1 MYHNRIVAVKVF
13 FIPNLFKNLL
23 GGNYLAG
30 IFAKKP
36 ENIKF
41 GRGKRNL
48 LFIKGAN
55 VGLMINY
62 QARQNRKFLCFPM
75 FLRRYKEYIA

>member
-36 ENIKF
+36 ENIKL
-41 GRGKRNL
+41 GRSKRNF
-48 LFIKGAN
+48 LFIKGTN
-55 VGLMINY
+55 MGLMINY
-62 QARQNRKFLCFPM
+62 QARRIENFFVFQYFW
-75 FLRRYKEYIA
+75 RRYKEYIA